1 MYTKSLPI
9 LFTMLLFS
17 VTAPLKSQRVEP
29 IKRDNIIVIIADAS
43 ALKNMD
49 NFGKHLIDNGY
60 SFATIDRNFG
70 TITTD
75 ERVSEGGYKHKLHV
89 SFRDST
95 INVRATCNM
104 LMLGSSIGNYQTT
117 WIDWQYAKSRSNIY
131 NLHYRAFIPVI
142 TSFNKPFL
150 FYQKP

>member
-1 MYTKSLPI
+1 MGYLH
-9 LFTMLLFS
+9 
-17 VTAPLKSQRVEP
+17 
-29 IKRDNIIVIIADAS
+29 
-43 ALKNMD
+43 
-49 NFGKHLIDNGY
+49 FGKHLIDNGY

-95 INVRATCNM
+95 ITVRATCNM

-142 TSFNKPFL
+142 YSFNKPFL